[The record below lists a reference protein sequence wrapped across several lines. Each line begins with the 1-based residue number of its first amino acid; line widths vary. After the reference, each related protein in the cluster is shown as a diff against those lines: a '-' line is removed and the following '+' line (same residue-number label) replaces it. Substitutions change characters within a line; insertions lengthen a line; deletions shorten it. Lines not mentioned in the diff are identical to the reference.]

1 MIDFPI
7 DELLDDEACTHWLER
22 QLHPAG
28 LRCPHCACAE
38 RRVSRRSGYFLGYR
52 CLACDRYFTM
62 LSGTVF
68 ARSRQRPAKL
78 VLILRGAACGETT
91 ARLAR
96 ELTLSRKRMHALR
109 KAVQT
114 NLADTLERHVLE
126 DEVLF
131 EADEVYINAGEK
143 KHAAPGP
150 GRSAPQAGQ

>member
-7 DELLDDEACTHWLER
+7 DELLDDEACTAWLER
-22 QLHPAG
+22 QLHAKG
-28 LRCPHCACAE
+28 LRCPHCQCAE
-38 RRVSRRSGYFLGYR
+38 RRVSRRSGHFLGYR
-52 CLACDRYFTM
+52 CTACDRYFTL
-62 LSGTVF
+62 LSGTVL

-78 VLILRGAACGETT
+78 VLILRGIAKGETT

-96 ELTLSRKRMHALR
+96 ELELSRSSMHAVR
-109 KAVQT
+109 KKVQT

-143 KHAAPGP
+143 RRPAHRPQ
-150 GRSAPQAGQ
+150 RSAQTPRQ